1 MTDWLADSILVPLA
15 EELAQEL
22 GLQIPLGT
30 AGKIAGQLDPIL

>member
-1 MTDWLADSILVPLA
+1 MADWLADSILVPMA

-30 AGKIAGQLDPIL
+30 TAKMAGQ